1 MTKIVSEI
9 INLLHRHHIS
19 KQAIRFLL
27 VGSCSTIISYS
38 IFLIFLRIFGLHY
51 LIANVAGFISSIGF
65 SYYCNQRWTF
75 DSKGSKSFKKYIS
88 FYLGSLVL
96 GSILLRIFVEFFG
109 LIPEIANLLAILV
122 ITCVNFLGIKFLVF
136 NTNSHL

>member
-1 MTKIVSEI
+1 MMKIVSEI
-9 INLLHRHHIS
+9 IKLLHRHHVS
-19 KQAIRFLL
+19 KQAILFLL
-27 VGSCSTIISYS
+27 VGGFSTIISYS
-38 IFLIFLRIFGLHY
+38 TFLIFLRIFGMHY

-75 DSKGSKSFKKYIS
+75 DSKGSKRFTKYIS

-109 LIPEIANLLAILV
+109 LIPEIANLLAIA
-122 ITCVNFLGIKFLVF
+122 ITTCVNFLGTKFLVF
-136 NTNSHL
+136 RK

>member
-1 MTKIVSEI
+1 MKIVLEI
-9 INLLHRHHIS
+9 IKLLHRHHIS
-19 KQAIRFLL
+19 KQAICFLL
-27 VGSCSTIISYS
+27 VGGCSTIISYS
-38 IFLIFLRIFGLHY
+38 TFLIFLRIFGMHY

-75 DSKGSKSFKKYIS
+75 DSKGSKSFTKYIS

-109 LIPEIANLLAILV
+109 LIPEIANLLAIA
-122 ITCVNFLGIKFLVF
+122 ITTCVNFLGIKFLVF
-136 NTNSHL
+136 KK